1 MLLSASRGC
10 HFRRRQGLWRD
21 PFSGGPAGADIFS
34 HVGGDAGKMKALI
47 IRGVFLQVAMAIS
60 LCLLSGCTSKPDE
73 GVVKST
79 IAQYFSERHYH
90 VVEIDIAEISSI
102 PLKSRVYMGPEG
114 YIVRLRSI
122 TLEALKDSGPPLDYR
137 KGQLITFGH
146 ARIRIV
152 AEGDGEWMVSSVS
165 GITVL

>member
-1 MLLSASRGC
+1 MSRHG
-10 HFRRRQGLWRD
+10 RD
-21 PFSGGPAGADIFS
+21 ETGR
-34 HVGGDAGKMKALI
+34 MKALI
-47 IRGVFLQVAMAIS
+47 VRGFFLQVTMAIS
-60 LCLLSGCTSKPDE
+60 FCLLSGCTARPDE
-73 GVVKST
+73 GVVKAT

-122 TLEALKDSGPPLDYR
+122 TLEALKDSGPPLNYR

-152 AEGDGEWMVSSVS
+152 AAGEGKWMISNVS
-165 GITVL
+165 GISVL